1 MNRNQLYESM
11 EHIDDRVLERSE
23 KRKISWKRW
32 RMGAVAAVLVAAV
45 ALGVALQPTVRVG
58 QNSGYTTGD
67 AAEPM
72 AVKATALRVAQY
84 PNMAPYP
91 DESQY
96 EMGGDK
102 ADAGPEASG
111 VPGSGESGA
120 QETFDAEAY
129 SKAHDAWNTPRR
141 RRSPVPRFPRRPSTP
156 RRIPKPTM
164 PGGSPS
170 RPRGGTRAT
179 PRGWRVSGRGA
190 PPCF

>member
-84 PNMAPYP
+84 PHMAPYP

-96 EMGGDK
+96 EIGGDK

-111 VPGSGESGA
+111 GPGSGESGA
-120 QETFDAEAY
+120 QETCDAEAY
-129 SKAHDAWNTPRR
+129 SKAHDAWWESVQAQRR
-141 RRSPVPRFPRRPSTP
+141 DTGYAQGLESFWERSTSVFLSGE
-156 RRIPKPTM
+156 
-164 PGGSPS
+164 PGEN
-170 RPRGGTRAT
+170 RA
-179 PRGWRVSGRGA
+179 
-190 PPCF
+190 